1 MARLRKK
8 MQAAG
13 TTGSAETS
21 RPSLRDG
28 FNGCFAF
35 SPVRRAFWPPL
46 PARRWKRRRK
56 LNPSVGGSGPRDLT
70 VRDDVVRR
78 RTNSSLQRLHAHRIP
93 LPTSVTIAIR
103 PLRWRRD
110 GRNDRSDLPDMAS
123 ARRCDK
129 LTRRAILRMASM
141 RAHGSLRGRSGA
153 SRSDEPGIH
162 GHRLE
167 FGALTSAIWPHH
179 IGLWLWIPGSC
190 FARPGMTAERTAR
203 GLPRGQGARHRAG
216 RPIRLLNDRPQ
227 NEVPP
232 PNLNSCTTS
241 YLPLVSG
248 TA

>member
-13 TTGSAETS
+13 TTGSAKTS

-70 VRDDVVRR
+70 VRDCAVRR
-78 RTNSSLQRLHAHRIP
+78 RTKSSLQRLHAHRIP

-129 LTRRAILRMASM
+129 LTRRAIWAWAADARHHIRCLLPSGNQARDESG
-141 RAHGSLRGRSGA
+141 RFSSFRSSVENGDERGG
-153 SRSDEPGIH
+153 
-162 GHRLE
+162 
-167 FGALTSAIWPHH
+167 LTSSR
-179 IGLWLWIPGSC
+179 L
-190 FARPGMTAERTAR
+190 RER
-203 GLPRGQGARHRAG
+203 G
-216 RPIRLLNDRPQ
+216 
-227 NEVPP
+227 
-232 PNLNSCTTS
+232 
-241 YLPLVSG
+241 
-248 TA
+248 